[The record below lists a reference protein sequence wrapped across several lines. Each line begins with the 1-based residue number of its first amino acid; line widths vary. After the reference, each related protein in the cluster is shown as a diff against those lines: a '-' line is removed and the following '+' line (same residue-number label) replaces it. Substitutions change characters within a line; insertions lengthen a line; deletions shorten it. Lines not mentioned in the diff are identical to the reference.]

1 MTVRSKNHESLIEH
15 ITPSLS
21 AGLSTGVLATLALFF
36 GATAGSD
43 AALYALMSLTQPQNN
58 PFAFFLPADLGAVP
72 LGVEKGLAAV
82 VAVIG
87 LPVSALVFIWRAIS
101 HRHQ

>member
-1 MTVRSKNHESLIEH
+1 MTVRTNNHRSLREH
-15 ITPSLS
+15 IAPSLS
-21 AGLSTGVLATLALFF
+21 VGLSTGVLATVAMFF

-43 AALYALMSLTQPQNN
+43 IALVALMSLTQPQNN
-58 PFAFFLPADLGAVP
+58 PFAFFLPADLGSVP